1 MQIAPKPLGMQAVFV
16 VTLVLGSD
24 LVLHF
29 ESLLTMVK
37 YGFYRKIQYF
47 KMAKN
52 IKDFEYYSDDN
63 PFMMYHGDQS
73 YCNKCK
79 RFFVK
84 KHGGQSHSSKI
95 HHITLDG
102 RKLNPKKDKKNNK
115 VISEIKPDNS
125 KIVSNENNSS
135 SEDESHRKTIKDADM
150 VIALNLKINQLEN
163 MGLVDYAT
171 ELRIQNN
178 IFSQQKPEK
187 PADTIPATMLLALW
201 NNETDAARKNLLF
214 QLYAMKSGGASD
226 DDIIDMMSMHMLC
239 PPADKPA
246 EQSETEK
253 QLELQL
259 VSLAVKN
266 MNRDPLDDLFRI
278 QKSTGKTNSG
288 SLDDFA
294 LRLKKL
300 KEPKMTHV
308 GILPAPAT
316 GPVLPS
322 EKRTVPF
329 LINHNRKIPP
339 VKQVFPMGGDI
350 FSKDSHGMYF
360 EFDESVYHDDLNMA
374 RNLATPLDYAD
385 MSIPDAVSN

>member
-1 MQIAPKPLGMQAVFV
+1 MANLK
-16 VTLVLGSD
+16 
-24 LVLHF
+24 
-29 ESLLTMVK
+29 K
-37 YGFYRKIQYF
+37 YV
-47 KMAKN
+47 
-52 IKDFEYYSDDN
+52 YYSKKN
-63 PFMMYHGDQS
+63 PYMKYYKNDS
-73 YCNKCK
+73 YCVSCEGHYIGKA
-79 RFFVK
+79 
-84 KHGGQSHSSKI
+84 GAQPHSSII
-95 HHITLDG
+95 HHMTLDG

-125 KIVSNENNSS
+125 KIISNENNSS

-150 VIALNLKINQLEN
+150 VIALNLKINQLEK

-171 ELRIQNN
+171 ELRIQHN

-187 PADTIPATMLLALW
+187 PADTIPATMLLTLW
-201 NNETDAARKNLLF
+201 SNETDAARKNLLF

-294 LRLKKL
+294 LPLKKP

-308 GILPAPAT
+308 GILPVPAT

-322 EKRTVPF
+322 AKRTVPF
-329 LINHNRKIPP
+329 LIDDNRKTPP
-339 VKQVFPMGGDI
+339 VKQVFPMGETI
-350 FSKDSHGMYF
+350 FSKDSHSMHF

-374 RNLATPLDYAD
+374 RNFPIPLDYAD

>member
-1 MQIAPKPLGMQAVFV
+1 
-16 VTLVLGSD
+16 
-24 LVLHF
+24 
-29 ESLLTMVK
+29 MVNLKK
-37 YGFYRKIQYF
+37 YV
-47 KMAKN
+47 
-52 IKDFEYYSDDN
+52 YYSKKN
-63 PFMMYHGDQS
+63 PYMKYYKNDS
-73 YCNKCK
+73 YCVSCEGHYIGKA
-79 RFFVK
+79 
-84 KHGGQSHSSKI
+84 GAQPHSSII
-95 HHITLDG
+95 HHMTLDG

-125 KIVSNENNSS
+125 KIISNENNSS

-150 VIALNLKINQLEN
+150 VIALNLKINQLEK
-163 MGLVDYAT
+163 MGLMEYALK
-171 ELRIQNN
+171 LRIQHN

-187 PADTIPATMLLALW
+187 PADTIPATMLLTLW
-201 NNETDAARKNLLF
+201 SNETDAVRQNLF
-214 QLYAMKSGGASD
+214 YQLYVMKSCGASD
-226 DDIIDMMSMHMLC
+226 DDIISMISMHMLNTI
-239 PPADKPA
+239 PEKPA
-246 EQSETEK
+246 EQSEFSK

-266 MNRDPLDDLFRI
+266 MNREPLDDLLRI
-278 QKSTGKTNSG
+278 QKSIGKTNNG

-308 GILPAPAT
+308 GILPAPTT

-322 EKRTVPF
+322 AKMTIPYT
-329 LINHNRKIPP
+329 ITDNRKLPP
-339 VKQVFPMGGDI
+339 VNQVFPMGETI

-374 RNLATPLDYAD
+374 RNFAIPLDYAD

>member
-1 MQIAPKPLGMQAVFV
+1 MTKDSKDYTHYSKKNRFMKHDGAESFC
-16 VTLVLGSD
+16 VLCDRTFNG
-24 LVLHF
+24 
-29 ESLLTMVK
+29 
-37 YGFYRKIQYF
+37 
-47 KMAKN
+47 
-52 IKDFEYYSDDN
+52 
-63 PFMMYHGDQS
+63 
-73 YCNKCK
+73 K
-79 RFFVK
+79 RGAQV
-84 KHGGQSHSSKI
+84 HSSKI
-95 HHITLDG
+95 HNMTLDG
-102 RKLNPKKDKKNNK
+102 RKLNPKKDKK
-115 VISEIKPDNS
+115 IASEIKPDNS
-125 KIVSNENNSS
+125 KIISNENNSS

-187 PADTIPATMLLALW
+187 PADTIPATMLLTLW
-201 NNETDAARKNLLF
+201 NNETDAVRKNLLC
-214 QLYAMKSGGASD
+214 QLYAMKSCGASD
-226 DDIIDMMSMHMLC
+226 DDIISMISMHMLNTI
-239 PPADKPA
+239 PEKPA
-246 EQSETEK
+246 EKSETQK
-253 QLELQL
+253 QLELQI

-266 MNRDPLDDLFRI
+266 MNREPLDDLLRI

-322 EKRTVPF
+322 AKMTIPHI
-329 LINHNRKIPP
+329 LTHNRKIPP
-339 VKQVFPMGGDI
+339 VKQVFPMGETI

-360 EFDESVYHDDLNMA
+360 EFDESAHNDDLNMA
-374 RNLATPLDYAD
+374 RNFAIPLDYET